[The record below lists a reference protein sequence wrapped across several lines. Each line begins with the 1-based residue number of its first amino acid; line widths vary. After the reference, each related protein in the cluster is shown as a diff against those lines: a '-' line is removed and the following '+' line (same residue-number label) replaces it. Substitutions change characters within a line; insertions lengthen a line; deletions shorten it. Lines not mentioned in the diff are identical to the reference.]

1 MFEAIFFGILQGL
14 TEFLPISSSAH
25 VRIFAKFFGMAEDP
39 GAKFTAIMQ
48 IGTELAVLIFFRK
61 DIARIISAW
70 FRKVVLRKDL
80 HLEETSDARMG
91 WLIIVGSIPIV
102 VLGYLGQ
109 DAITTNFRSLWLIA
123 SVLIIFGVV
132 LGVADKYGKSD
143 KSLKDL
149 NISHGI
155 LYGLAQ
161 ALALIPG
168 VSRSGSTIAM
178 GRALGYK
185 REAALRYSFLLA
197 IPAVFG
203 SGLYELK
210 QALSDTQ
217 GTNVFSMTETLV
229 ATIVAFIIGYLVI
242 AWLLKFVSTKSF
254 MPFIVYRIA
263 LGALVMALLATGVI
277 KDSAK
282 AEVITPVKSIS
293 YSVPK
298 DCLSTDVLAALQK
311 DVRQAQFIDT
321 PWQPAPGTE
330 LADFLNN
337 GGIACSYGMQ
347 SAEVGITVDWVAD
360 GTKLFNSRTAGW
372 LGKGYQKIDI
382 PNLMETDA
390 YFMQKDQSPTNEFH
404 QYHVKFLINGFWINV
419 SSTFGKTIE
428 DGSGWIAAAVSS
440 LES

>member
-1 MFEAIFFGILQGL
+1 MIDAIFFGVLQGL

-39 GAKFTAIMQ
+39 GAMFTAIMQ
-48 IGTELAVLIFFRK
+48 IGTELAVLIYFRK
-61 DIARIISAW
+61 DIAKIISAW
-70 FRKVVLRKDL
+70 VRKVIWRRELN
-80 HLEETSDARMG
+80 LEEVGQARIG
-91 WLIIVGSIPIV
+91 WLIIVGSVPIV
-102 VLGYLGQ
+102 ILGYLGQ

-123 SVLIIFGVV
+123 SVLIIFGVI
-132 LGVADKYGKSD
+132 LGIADKYGKSD

-149 NISHGI
+149 NISHGV

-178 GRALGYK
+178 GRLLGYS

-210 QALSDTQ
+210 KALSD
-217 GTNVFSMTETLV
+217 GADKNVFSMTETLV
-229 ATIVAFIIGYLVI
+229 ATVVAFIIGYLVI
-242 AWLLKFVSTKSF
+242 AWLLKFVTTKSF
-254 MPFIVYRIA
+254 APFIIYRIA
-263 LGALVMALLATGVI
+263 LGALVIALLATGVI
-277 KDSAK
+277 QDSAK
-282 AEVITPVKSIS
+282 AEIVAPVKPIS

-321 PWQPAPGTE
+321 PWQPSPGTE
-330 LADFLNN
+330 LADFLSN

-347 SAEVGITVDWVAD
+347 SAEVGLTVDWVAN
-360 GTKLFNSRTAGW
+360 GTELFNKRTAGW
-372 LGKGYQKIDI
+372 VAEGYQKIDI
-382 PNLMETDA
+382 SNLMETEA
-390 YFMQKDQSPTNEFH
+390 YFLQKDQSPTNEFS
-404 QYHVKFLINGFWINV
+404 QYQVKFLINGFWINL

-428 DGSGWIAAAVSS
+428 DGSGWIKAAVDS
-440 LES
+440 L